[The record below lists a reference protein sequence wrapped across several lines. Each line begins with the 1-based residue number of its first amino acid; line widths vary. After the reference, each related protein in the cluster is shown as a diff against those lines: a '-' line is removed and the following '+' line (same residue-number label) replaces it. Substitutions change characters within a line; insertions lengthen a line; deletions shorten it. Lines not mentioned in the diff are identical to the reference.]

1 MEQEGS
7 WTLVSDNR
15 NSVSQFYLKNWVNGV
30 SSPAEQSWGIYME
43 GNAEGFTPDIPERWL
58 TSRWEY
64 TENASDCTES
74 CLENST
80 ITPDWRLQKCQCLQK
95 DVFLRVFLLWCFVF
109 FFKWRSSSSSALLQ
123 VSKQF
128 SKTWLIN
135 LLRTQ
140 FGYVFTSLTK
150 DSSVLSF
157 SNFNASSIGSSNPW
171 NRKGLWIAGVQ
182 NTIYFS
188 NLEYW

>member
-1 MEQEGS
+1 MS
-7 WTLVSDNR
+7 R
-15 NSVSQFYLKNWVNGV
+15 PK
-30 SSPAEQSWGIYME
+30 
-43 GNAEGFTPDIPERWL
+43 GFTPDIPERWL

-64 TENASDCTES
+64 TENKPDCTES
-74 CLENST
+74 HLERAENST
-80 ITPDWRLQKCQCLQK
+80 TAPDWRLQKCQCLQK
-95 DVFLRVFLLWCFVF
+95 DVFLWCFCCVCVVF
-109 FFKWRSSSSSALLQ
+109 WFSLQMKVLTSSSSSALLWL
-123 VSKQF
+123 SKQF
-128 SKTWLIN
+128 SKTWLSN

-150 DSSVLSF
+150 DSSVPSF